1 MTHQNKHYILFLT
14 ISAVIFL
21 IGIFVILG
29 GCYGI
34 LGVSREIF
42 EGIETSIQTVP
53 LYVFLLIGGLISTFG
68 TVSFGVTLHAWLK
81 HLEK

>member
-14 ISAVIFL
+14 ISSIIFL
-21 IGIFVILG
+21 IGIF
-29 GCYGI
+29 GI

-42 EGIETSIQTVP
+42 EEIETSIQTVP

>member
-53 LYVFLLIGGLISTFG
+53 LYVFLLIGGLISILG
-68 TVSFGVTLHAWLK
+68 TVSFGVTLHTWLN

>member
-1 MTHQNKHYILFLT
+1 MIYQNKNYVFFLM

-53 LYVFLLIGGLISTFG
+53 LYAFLLIGSLISTFG
-68 TVSFGVTLHAWLK
+68 TVSFGITLHAWLNQPK
-81 HLEK
+81 S